1 MQCLPLFGPCPHP
14 ARSPSSPFGKGSK
27 AQKAG
32 TRDGGPAGPAAGI
45 AGGRPFSSRPGSS
58 GSRVYRD
65 FRRKRKAFG
74 DTVQTARLRPE
85 STRCSNSASLTARST
100 PSLTWRALLG
110 SAPAPVRARS
120 LLSSDNNR
128 WRQSATRRCRKAGS
142 SRARA
147 RSSSMTR
154 AGSLMSGSLPRRSL
168 AAGGLPL
175 VTKPGWSRRL
185 DRRDSAG
192 VLRPDLR
199 EGRQTMA
206 IAFIFPGQGSQAVG
220 MGKGLA
226 AAFAPA
232 RDVFAEVDAALGDK
246 LSAVMWEGPPEQVTL
261 TENAQPA
268 LVAVSLAAM
277 RVLEAEAGVDLKR
290 DAAFVAGHSVGEY
303 SALAAA
309 GALTLADAVR
319 LVRIRGR
326 AMQQA
331 VPVGVGAMAALIG
344 VDFDQAAAIA
354 AEAAQ
359 GEIVQ
364 AANDNG
370 GGQVVVSGHKAA
382 VERAVEIA
390 KAKGVRR
397 AMMLPV
403 SGPFHSA
410 LMQPS
415 ATVMADALAKVTVK
429 PPSVPLVANVLAKP

>member
-1 MQCLPLFGPCPHP
+1 
-14 ARSPSSPFGKGSK
+14 
-27 AQKAG
+27 
-32 TRDGGPAGPAAGI
+32 
-45 AGGRPFSSRPGSS
+45 
-58 GSRVYRD
+58 
-65 FRRKRKAFG
+65 
-74 DTVQTARLRPE
+74 
-85 STRCSNSASLTARST
+85 
-100 PSLTWRALLG
+100 
-110 SAPAPVRARS
+110 
-120 LLSSDNNR
+120 
-128 WRQSATRRCRKAGS
+128 
-142 SRARA
+142 
-147 RSSSMTR
+147 
-154 AGSLMSGSLPRRSL
+154 MS
-168 AAGGLPL
+168 
-175 VTKPGWSRRL
+175 
-185 DRRDSAG
+185 
-192 VLRPDLR
+192 
-199 EGRQTMA
+199 
-206 IAFIFPGQGSQAVG
+206 IAFVFPGQGSQAVG

-226 AAFAPA
+226 ATFAVA
-232 RDVFAEVDAALGDK
+232 RAVFDEVDAALGDK
-246 LSAVMWEGPPEQVTL
+246 LSATMWEGPADRVTL

-326 AMQQA
+326 SMQQA

-344 VDFDQAAAIA
+344 AEFEQAAAIA

-359 GEIVQ
+359 GEVVQ

-410 LMQPS
+410 LMQP
-415 ATVMADALAKVTVK
+415 AAEVMADALAKVMVK
-429 PPSVPLVANVLAKP
+429 PPCVPLVANVLAQPTSDPAEIVRGLIAQVTGTVRWRESIAFMAQAGVTTFYEIGSGKVLSGLVKRIADGASGVPLGTPEDVAAFKAARA